1 MLNLPPRF
9 GVGDAVRFI
18 GTDVPYVVTEYDP
31 ESIEYRVQCGDDSVS
46 SQWASEI
53 YFELINRLGLL
64 RTIKT
69 RPGAI

>member
-18 GTDVPYVVTEYDP
+18 RDGRTLRRHRVQP
-31 ESIEYRVQCGDDSVS
+31 ESVEYRVQCGDDSVS

-53 YFELINRLGLL
+53 YFELINPVRL
-64 RTIKT
+64 
-69 RPGAI
+69 AAND